1 MFRES
6 DIYNLKVEDPCEND
20 PDYVPDKKEI
30 DVSVFINI
38 ITSLTDRSIYFKFL

>member
-20 PDYVPDKKEI
+20 SDYVPDKKEM
-30 DVSVFINI
+30 DVSVLI
-38 ITSLTDRSIYFKFL
+38 ITSLTDRLIYFKFL